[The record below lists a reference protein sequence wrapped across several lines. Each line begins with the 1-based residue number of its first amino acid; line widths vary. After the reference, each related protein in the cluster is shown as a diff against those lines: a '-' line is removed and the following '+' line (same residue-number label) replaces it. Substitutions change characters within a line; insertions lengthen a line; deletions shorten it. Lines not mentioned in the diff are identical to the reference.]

1 MQYNP
6 LQFKAEGIFQIKN
19 NLNLNLYIYIYIYSM
34 HGKNMC
40 R

>member
-19 NLNLNLYIYIYIYSM
+19 NLNLNLNKYIYSM
-34 HGKNMC
+34 HGKNMY

>member
-6 LQFKAEGIFQIKN
+6 LQFKAEGIFQIRN
-19 NLNLNLYIYIYIYSM
+19 NLNLYIYTM
-34 HGKNMC
+34 HGKNMY